1 MLDPLIIKAISV
13 GMGVMFLVAAYH
25 KLAEGPNFRV
35 TLLEYQ
41 LLPEFLVSP
50 MSRVLPLVELL
61 LGGSWLLAFYQQ
73 SMTAI
78 GSAILLG
85 TYAVAIGINLMR
97 GRHYIDC
104 GCGFGGKSDSEQFL
118 SGGLVMRNLILMAL
132 ALITLFPVAE
142 RTLGFGDYATL
153 AATLFATTLLFGAS
167 NQLIANRASINTWR
181 KGND

>member
-1 MLDPLIIKAISV
+1 MLDPLIAKAISV

-25 KLAEGPNFRV
+25 KLAEGPSFRV

-41 LLPEFLVSP
+41 LLPEVLVSP
-50 MSRVLPLVELL
+50 MSRLLPLLELL
-61 LGGSWLLAFYQQ
+61 LGASWLLAFYQQ
-73 SMTAI
+73 SITAI

-85 TYAVAIGINLMR
+85 MYAFAIGINLMR

-118 SGGLVMRNLILMAL
+118 SGGLVMRNLILVAL
-132 ALITLFPVAE
+132 ALLTLLPAID

-167 NQLIANRASINTWR
+167 NQLISNRASINTWR
-181 KGND
+181 KNSG

>member
-1 MLDPLIIKAISV
+1 MLDPLITKAISV
-13 GMGVMFLVAAYH
+13 GMGIMFLVAAYH
-25 KLAEGPNFRV
+25 KLAEGPSFRV

-50 MSRVLPLVELL
+50 MSRVLPLLELL
-61 LGGSWLLAFYQQ
+61 LGASWLLAFYQQ
-73 SMTAI
+73 SITAI

-85 TYAVAIGINLMR
+85 TYAFAIGINLMR

-118 SGGLVMRNLILMAL
+118 SSGLVVRNLILVAL
-132 ALITLFPVAE
+132 ALITLLPSTA
-142 RTLGFGDYATL
+142 RSLGFGDYVTL
-153 AATLFATTLLFGAS
+153 AATLFATTLLFGAA

-181 KGND
+181 KGHD